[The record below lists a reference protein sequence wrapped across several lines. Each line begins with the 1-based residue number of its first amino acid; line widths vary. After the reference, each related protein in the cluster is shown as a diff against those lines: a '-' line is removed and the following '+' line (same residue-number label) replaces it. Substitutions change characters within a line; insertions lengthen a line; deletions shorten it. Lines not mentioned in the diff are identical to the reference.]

1 MLNRAAFQGPAPSAH
16 CAAPVRA
23 DSGHLTC
30 PAFPV
35 CPPSGL
41 ADPGVAP
48 ALRGSH
54 PGGLC
59 DLIRWPAGYSRR
71 AFAHR
76 RTPGA
81 ARQALPVAGRK
92 NSRGIS
98 SYPGCPNYAPP
109 DVTVG
114 RMIYRRTPSAA
125 RQDAKRPASPP
136 AQLQDSFGCGAF
148 ARSVSPRVRL
158 ASVLP
163 LNECPIVPA
172 RGGQGSPPAAAA
184 HGQRPA
190 ADGPAYHEKRPPISK
205 PAGARAG
212 KESTASVA
220 GQRAGVKLQP
230 RTPTTRHGAPGSRQ
244 PATGSRRRAPPRRGT
259 SASSAGRR

>member
-1 MLNRAAFQGPAPSAH
+1 MPAITRRANHRRVGGSAMTNGPTLCCLRP
-16 CAAPVRA
+16 RA
-23 DSGHLTC
+23 NG
-30 PAFPV
+30 
-35 CPPSGL
+35 GGRL

-59 DLIRWPAGYSRR
+59 DLIRWPDVSRR
-71 AFAHR
+71 RTVGGGRIRTCVSGGTPASLASGRPNHVHR
-76 RTPGA
+76 RTPG
-81 ARQALPVAGRK
+81 
-92 NSRGIS
+92 
-98 SYPGCPNYAPP
+98 
-109 DVTVG
+109 
-114 RMIYRRTPSAA
+114 AA

-148 ARSVSPRVRL
+148 ARSVSPRVRF

-220 GQRAGVKLQP
+220 GQRAGVNLPALP
-230 RTPTTRHGAPGSRQ
+230 RPPRSCGTCPAGRQLLIAPGSMQ
-244 PATGSRRRAPPRRGT
+244 GSGANP
-259 SASSAGRR
+259 